1 MHYAIIAAGEG
12 SRLAQEGVAR
22 PKPLV
27 LLNGVPMI
35 KRLIDLMMSCSP
47 ESLSIIVNEQMTE
60 VREYLESLTIDV
72 PFHLVVKSTPSS
84 MHSFWEVSRNFPAR
98 GKFVLTTVDT
108 IFRQED
114 FRRYVDEFAAS
125 DDAEVDDD
133 MRITAFLDAPH
144 EGVKYI
150 SGGIYGLT
158 QPALGILDDC
168 MKKGVSRMRNY
179 QRALVEG
186 GLNLK
191 ACPFSKIV
199 DVDHAGDIATAERF
213 ISGEN

>member
-1 MHYAIIAAGEG
+1 
-12 SRLAQEGVAR
+12 
-22 PKPLV
+22 
-27 LLNGVPMI
+27 
-35 KRLIDLMMSCSP
+35 
-47 ESLSIIVNEQMTE
+47 
-60 VREYLESLTIDV
+60 
-72 PFHLVVKSTPSS
+72 

-98 GKFVLTTVDT
+98 GKFVLNTVDT

-125 DDAEVDDD
+125 DDADGYMAVTSFIDDEKPLYIDVNDD

-168 MKKGVSRMRNY
+168 MKTVSYTHLDVYKRQRAATDTLAAGMMLKREHSRM
-179 QRALVEG
+179 
-186 GLNLK
+186 
-191 ACPFSKIV
+191 
-199 DVDHAGDIATAERF
+199 
-213 ISGEN
+213 